1 MNYSIYRISLDIRK
15 TSSQTSLSVKRG
27 DTARRIC
34 AVIKENGNPYTI
46 ADGCTAVFRM
56 RKPMDKNG
64 DRAIVYN
71 DCAIEGNTICYDLT
85 SANTEVVGIAECEF
99 TLYGA
104 DGGVITSPRFTISI
118 GDTVNEDGEVESIGT
133 NEITALTKVITDG
146 NALVNEVEQKL
157 ANGEFVGEKGEKG
170 DKGDAGEAFT
180 YDDFTEEQLAS
191 LKGEKGD
198 KGDSFTFDDFT
209 DEQLESLKV
218 KTFYVVYGE
227 TPFDEIES
235 AYQKG
240 YELKIKHANQVGCLT
255 LANFDPD
262 TKPYNYVQ
270 FELFDS
276 NGNRRSVKA
285 GRSGSWSFLNAP
297 YASTEYV
304 NNKVAA
310 LELVKIVS
318 ELPTKGEANKT
329 YFLTIEGGGGE
340 NNLYDEYMWVN
351 DAWEYIGTKTLDV
364 DLTDYVKNTDFPD
377 TKNFK
382 AGVIRIDNYYG
393 FSLGQAGSAGVLLP
407 LWASNADIDAK
418 SDRRFINPSNFA
430 YALEKALATSAYIA
444 SLEARIAA
452 LEGGE

>member
-157 ANGEFVGEKGEKG
+157 ANGEFVGEKGDKGDQGIQGEKG
-170 DKGDAGEAFT
+170 DPFT

-198 KGDSFTFDDFT
+198 KGDTGEQGIPGDSAVFVVWGTTSYDDVLSACKSGLPVYCRYYSYVAHLSVVNEAAGVISFYMHNIAGDDDGLYYFAVSQKQGWVQNKYT
-209 DEQLESLKV
+209 HASKDYVDATKPFIAEYG
-218 KTFYVVYGE
+218 KTNY
-227 TPFDEIES
+227 DEIVNAYHAGNPVYAVREDDGIEYVAPLQSVTASRAIFHTSLPDGQLLCWQVWKDSGTWS
-235 AYQKG
+235 AG
-240 YELKIKHANQVGCLT
+240 AV
-255 LANFDPD
+255 
-262 TKPYNYVQ
+262 
-270 FELFDS
+270 
-276 NGNRRSVKA
+276 
-285 GRSGSWSFLNAP
+285 P
-297 YASTEYV
+297 YATETYV
-304 NNKVAA
+304 NNLVGGIETA
-310 LELVKIVS
+310 LDNII
-318 ELPTKGEANKT
+318 
-329 YFLTIEGGGGE
+329 TIQNSLIGG
-340 NNLYDEYMWVN
+340 
-351 DAWEYIGTKTLDV
+351 DAE
-364 DLTDYVKNTDFPD
+364 
-377 TKNFK
+377 
-382 AGVIRIDNYYG
+382 
-393 FSLGQAGSAGVLLP
+393 
-407 LWASNADIDAK
+407 
-418 SDRRFINPSNFA
+418 
-430 YALEKALATSAYIA
+430 
-444 SLEARIAA
+444 
-452 LEGGE
+452 